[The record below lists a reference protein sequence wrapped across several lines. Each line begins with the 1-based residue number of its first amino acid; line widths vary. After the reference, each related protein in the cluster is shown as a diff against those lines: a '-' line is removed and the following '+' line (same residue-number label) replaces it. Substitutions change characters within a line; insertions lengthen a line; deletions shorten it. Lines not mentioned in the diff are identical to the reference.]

1 MTTTTQPNPFV
12 GPRSFETG
20 EKLYG
25 RDRELR
31 VLSALL
37 IAERIV
43 LMHSPSGA
51 GKTSL
56 LKAGLLPKLREDDFN
71 VLPVVR
77 VNIEPPKE
85 VGKANRYLISTLLSL
100 EEGFPQAERLPLSEL
115 AGLSLEQYLDK
126 RTPAKDTMLVLDQ
139 FEEVLTTASSD
150 HDGKLEFF
158 NQLGDALRNKSRWAL
173 FSMREDYLGML
184 APYLRPIPNRLV
196 TRFRLDLLSADAAI
210 LAMQLPAKATG
221 VNFTE
226 AAARQLADDLRSIQ
240 VQLPDGTFEKQ
251 LGPYVE
257 PVQLQV
263 VCYRLWESLK
273 PEDRQIDESDLAKV
287 GDVNESLADYYAQCI
302 TKVTQST
309 GTSERT
315 IREWFDHK
323 LITPDGLRGQVRQG
337 ADASD
342 GLPNA
347 DVRLLEDAHIIRAEQ
362 RAEQTWI
369 ELAHDRLVEPV
380 RANNHKWLADNLILF
395 QRQAEVWL
403 EKGRSDGLLLRGA
416 ELEQAE
422 KEAAGLR
429 LTPDEESYLSACR
442 QLRRRAKRDRILR
455 QGITAGLV
463 ASIILFIV
471 AVYFGIEAT
480 NANKGLA
487 RAANTAQAASTQ
499 AIFER
504 ANAQAASTQAIAQQ
518 ALAQAASTQA
528 IAQQALAQSA
538 STQAVS
544 SAYAASTA
552 MAQAESEKARAQAQ
566 ELIAQEQKRQAQASA
581 LVAQSLLQQLKVKDT
596 LANLLAVEAFHISD
610 LTRTRIQMLTDVY
623 LRGRLPLF
631 QTNSTGITPGVGFTN
646 GDIGMVSSNYIG
658 CEKDNIFLC
667 DSGVLKLW
675 SIKRDTRAGSNAPIS
690 LSQSINAINPPG
702 SLDAFAVSPDG
713 LSLATAACTPAS
725 ENPRN
730 CSLENILLWDP
741 QTRQNIGKPMRFVG
755 DIANDKNVLLS
766 FSPDGKTLALALN
779 LPTIFNT
786 FSAPKPTLIL
796 WDLVAFKQK
805 GQITPDNGL
814 TQMTF
819 SPDGKTLA
827 LASGRG
833 VVLVDM
839 ASQQSSDLAIASG
852 PRALLSL
859 AYSQDGKYLA
869 IGNDLGTI
877 TLLDLV
883 ANQVDDQPMTNISKV
898 EALGFSPDGKI
909 LAAGYADAGVILWD
923 VDGRQRLV
931 PQPMYKHVENPD
943 PYPIF
948 SLAFSPDGKML
959 ATTSNE
965 IILWDTDTASWVTKA
980 CIIAGRNFS
989 KAEWQ
994 QFFPD
999 EAYRTTCPQFA
1010 AGR

>member
-1 MTTTTQPNPFV
+1 MTTQPNPFV

-71 VLPVVR
+71 VLPIVR

-85 VGKANRYLISTLLSL
+85 VATANRYLMSTLLSL
-100 EEGFPQAERLPLSEL
+100 EEGFAQTERLPLAEL
-115 AGLSLEQYLDK
+115 AGLSLDQYLDK
-126 RTPAKDTMLVLDQ
+126 RTVDKDTMLILDQ
-139 FEEVLTTASSD
+139 FEEVLTTASND
-150 HDGKLEFF
+150 HDGKMEFF

-196 TRFRLDLLSADAAI
+196 TRFRLDLLSAEAAI
-210 LAMQLPAKATG
+210 QAMQLPAKATG

-226 AAARQLADDLRSIQ
+226 AAARQLTDDLRSIQ
-240 VQLPDGTFEKQ
+240 VQMPDGSFEKQ
-251 LGPYVE
+251 LGSYVE

-273 PEDRQIDESDLAKV
+273 PEDRQIDESDLAMV
-287 GDVNESLADYYAQCI
+287 GDVNDSLADYYAQCI
-302 TKVTQST
+302 TKVTQAN
-309 GTSERT
+309 GTPERV

-323 LITPDGLRGQVRQG
+323 LITPDGLRGQVRLG
-337 ADASD
+337 ADTSD

-362 RAEQTWI
+362 RAEQTWL

-395 QRQAEVWL
+395 QRQAELWL
-403 EKGRSDGLLLRGA
+403 EKDRSDGLLLHGA

-422 KEAAGLR
+422 KEAAELS
-429 LTPDEESYLSACR
+429 LTPDEESYLNACR
-442 QLRRRAKRDRILR
+442 QQRRRSNRERILR
-455 QGITAGLV
+455 RGIYAGFV
-463 ASIILFIV
+463 ASVILFIV
-471 AVYFGIEAT
+471 AVYFGISAT
-480 NANKGLA
+480 NANKSFV

-528 IAQQALAQSA
+528 IAQQALAQAA

-552 MAQAESEKARAQAQ
+552 MAQAETEKARAQAQ

-596 LANLLAVEAFHISD
+596 LANLLSVEAFHISD
-610 LTRTRIQMLTDVY
+610 LTRTRIQMLTAVY
-623 LRGRLPLF
+623 LRGRLPLY
-631 QTNSTGITPGVGFTN
+631 QTNSTGLTPGVGFTT

-658 CEKDNIFLC
+658 CEKDNFFLC
-667 DSGVLKLW
+667 DTGLIKLW
-675 SIKRDTRAGSNAPIS
+675 SIKHDTRPGSNTPTS
-690 LSQSINAINPPG
+690 LSLNVNAINPPG
-702 SLDAFAVSPDG
+702 SLDAFAVSRDG
-713 LSLATAACTPAS
+713 LSLATAACSPS
-725 ENPRN
+725 GENQRN
-730 CSLENILLWDP
+730 CSPENIVLWDP
-741 QTRQNIGKPMRFVG
+741 QTRQTTGKPMRYVG
-755 DIANDKNVLLS
+755 DISNDKNVLLS

-779 LPTIFNT
+779 ISTIFNT
-786 FSAPKPTLIL
+786 ASTPKPTIIL
-796 WDLVAFKQK
+796 WDLATFTQK
-805 GQITPDNGL
+805 GQITPQNGL
-814 TQMTF
+814 TQMAF

-839 ASQQSSDLAIASG
+839 ASQQSSDLEIASG
-852 PRALLSL
+852 PRAVLSL
-859 AYSQDGKYLA
+859 AYSPDGKYLA
-869 IGNDLGTI
+869 IGNDLGSI
-877 TLLDLV
+877 TLLDLG
-883 ANQVDDQPMTNISKV
+883 AKQVVDQPMTNISKV
-898 EALGFSPDGKI
+898 AALGFSPDGKI

-923 VDGRQRLV
+923 VDGRQRLIA
-931 PQPMYKHVENPD
+931 QTMYKHVEIPD

-948 SLAFSPDGKML
+948 SLAFSPDGKIL

-965 IILWDTDTASWVTKA
+965 IILWDTDPASWVNKA
-980 CIIAGRNFS
+980 CNIAGRNFS
-989 KAEWQ
+989 QTEWQ
-994 QFFPD
+994 QFFPG
-999 EAYRTTCPQFA
+999 EAYRSTCPQFA